1 LIKKLSSI
9 IFSILVKNLSDI
21 NTDVFQVK
29 KILDIEIIINKL
41 QENENI
47 LSIDLDT
54 IDPTIRPK

>member
-1 LIKKLSSI
+1 MIKKLSSI

>member
-1 LIKKLSSI
+1 MIKKLSSI

-29 KILDIEIIINKL
+29 NILDIEIIINKL